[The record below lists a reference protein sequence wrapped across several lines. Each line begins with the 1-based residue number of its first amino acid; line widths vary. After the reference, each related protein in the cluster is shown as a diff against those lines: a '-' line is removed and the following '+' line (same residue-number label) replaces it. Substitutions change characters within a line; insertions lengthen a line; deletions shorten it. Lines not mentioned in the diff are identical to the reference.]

1 MVLHQSGKRSSPL
14 KARKI
19 RRQLVPDDVAFGA
32 VKIQFGK
39 QRYIE
44 RAPKETCTVEPT
56 CRRVRQRILDLAR
69 SRSVHLGSSF
79 SVVEILF
86 AVLRTAGVSASTV
99 HTRER
104 DRVVLSKGHAVW
116 ALYGLLEEFGLEIPE
131 GTLPGHPVE
140 STPVLDGATGA
151 LGHGLALGAG
161 LAIGARLD
169 GSPRRT
175 FVVMGDGELD
185 EGSVWEAALFAGHQR
200 LGSLVAVV
208 DRNGLQQEGPTEAVL
223 ALEPLRE
230 KWEAFGW
237 DVEHVDGHAPEA
249 LARSLAAPDE
259 GRPRVLIAR
268 TVKGKG
274 VSFMEHDPAWHVGTV
289 DDVQFRAALAE
300 LDRGKEFT

>member
-1 MVLHQSGKRSSPL
+1 M
-14 KARKI
+14 
-19 RRQLVPDDVAFGA
+19 
-32 VKIQFGK
+32 
-39 QRYIE
+39 
-44 RAPKETCTVEPT
+44 EPT
-56 CRRVRQRILDLAR
+56 CRRVRQRILELAR
-69 SRSVHLGSSF
+69 SRSVHLGSSL
-79 SVVEILF
+79 SVVEILY
-86 AVLRTAGVSASTV
+86 AVLRSAGVNAATV
-99 HTRER
+99 DSPDRG
-104 DRVVLSKGHAVW
+104 RVVLSKGHAVW

-131 GTLPGHPVE
+131 GNLPGHPVE
-140 STPVLDGATGA
+140 STPVVDGATGA

-200 LGSLVAVV
+200 LDSLVAVI
-208 DRNGLQQEGPTEAVL
+208 DRNGLQQEGPTEEIL

-237 DVEHVDGHAPEA
+237 SVDDVDGHD
-249 LARSLAAPDE
+249 LDDLVRSLAMRGG

-274 VSFMEHDPAWHVGTV
+274 VSFMEHDPGWHVGTV
-289 DDVQFRAALAE
+289 DDVQFNEALAE
-300 LDRGKEFT
+300 LEPGGAFA